1 MKPIFRSGLFLKIVF
16 AIAFLG
22 FNLAEARIDAKA
34 MELRNKMENEIT
46 RNITALML
54 TQLDPSSFNVAVRVQ
69 VLDVP
74 EAPQKPNQ
82 QKESEELPAGMELG
96 SIDVRELIESYKKQI
111 EELKLRREHV
121 VEMKDPKYSVSKIEV
136 VVGLDESFDENYV
149 RQFDRWLKARLLS
162 DYGSTASAST
172 NRIKLKAEKPLPE
185 SRINFWREFFDALP
199 FLLLGLSLLV
209 AAMAISRGLK
219 RLGEGA
225 KNIVIEHKTPLALEE
240 KVEDVP
246 GERAEKG
253 LGDEEPYWPALRP
266 RIEPE
271 PDQLVRKVAF
281 ICLELGRQVNDLV
294 RVWLDNGNEG
304 FMKAAVLIDTIVSVR
319 EKIRLETGAIP
330 ALAIPL
336 DSDLSSSYEENLAEA
351 YRRTPDLQEHE
362 RSDLLEKIYWDLISL
377 KTLGVKS
384 LRRPF
389 DFMQSMN
396 DLSFIETMRT
406 QGESAKALAL
416 MYSEPARAQ
425 AYLTSI
431 NSVERERVLVEM
443 INSSQISKKQIWD
456 LDASVKVNLINQS
469 MSPDENVV
477 DLFPRTV
484 EILKTLGAVEE
495 IRVLRKVSSS
505 LLDGGIIIK
514 QQFTTLAFVDEWRE
528 EYIAKLVNVASAS
541 ELVQL
546 IRLVPEVEQKILNAC
561 ADKMKM
567 IVEDDLRMPRADDST
582 IAKNIRILK
591 QKWINVVLSE
601 TIPMSKVVS
610 IIAKAG

>member
-1 MKPIFRSGLFLKIVF
+1 LISL
-16 AIAFLG
+16 IAFFQLDG
-22 FNLAEARIDAKA
+22 ADARIETKA
-34 MELRNKMENEIT
+34 MELRNQIETEIT

-54 TQLDPSSFNVAVRVQ
+54 TQLDPRLFNVAARVQ
-69 VLDVP
+69 IIETP
-74 EAPQKPNQ
+74 ETPPKPNPK
-82 QKESEELPAGMELG
+82 KEPESMPAGMELG

-111 EELKLRREHV
+111 EELKLTKEHI
-121 VEMKDPKYSVSKIEV
+121 VEKSEPKYSISKIEV
-136 VVGLDESFDENYV
+136 IVGLDMSFDEKYV
-149 RQFDRWLKARLLS
+149 GQFNQWLKARVLS
-162 DYGSTASAST
+162 DYGSSASALT
-172 NRIKLKAEKPLPE
+172 NRIKLKEEKPIPE
-185 SRINFWREFFDALP
+185 PRINYLREFLQVLP
-199 FLLLGLSLLV
+199 YLLLGLSLLI
-209 AAMAISRGLK
+209 AALAIGRGLK

-225 KNIVIEHKTPLALEE
+225 KSIVIEHKTPLALDG
-240 KVEDVP
+240 KVEE
-246 GERAEKG
+246 GSHEKEAKETANE
-253 LGDEEPYWPALRP
+253 DPSWPAVRP
-266 RIEPE
+266 RLEPE
-271 PDQLVRKVAF
+271 PDQLVRKIAF

-294 RVWLDNGNEG
+294 RVWLDNGNDG

-336 DSDLSSSYEENLAEA
+336 DSDLSTSYEENIAEA
-351 YRRTPDLQEHE
+351 YRRTPDLQPHE
-362 RSDLLEKIYWDLISL
+362 RIDLLEKIYWDLISL

-396 DLSFIETMRT
+396 DLNFIETIKT
-406 QGESAKALAL
+406 QAESAKALAL

-431 NSVERERVLVEM
+431 NNTDRERVLIEM
-443 INSSQISKKQIWD
+443 INSSQISKKQLWD

-469 MSPDENVV
+469 MRPEENVV

-495 IRVLRKVSSS
+495 IRILRRVSTS
-505 LLDGGIIIK
+505 LMDGGITIK

-528 EYIAKLVNVASAS
+528 EYIAKLVNVASS
-541 ELVQL
+541 TELVQL

-567 IVEDDLRMPRADDST
+567 IVQDDLRMPVPDDST

-591 QKWINVVLSE
+591 QKWINVVLAE
-601 TIPMSKVVS
+601 AIPMSKVVS
-610 IIAKAG
+610 IMAKAG